1 MSDIKTLNSNQTKD
15 KSKEST
21 KTSNKFSIESVK
33 KINNE
38 IKDAEQL
45 NPTKNKKQE
54 ISR

>member
-1 MSDIKTLNSNQTKD
+1 MHDIKELNSKQTKD

-21 KTSNKFSIESVK
+21 QTPNKFSIESVK
-33 KINNE
+33 KNNNE
-38 IKDAEQL
+38 IKEAEKL